1 MRFGIYKLGELGE
14 VSFGML
20 NLGELIFRIFM
31 LGESKF
37 GSYARKFKLVIL
49 EALAVTV
56 FPART

>member
-1 MRFGIYKLGELGE
+1 MLKSGELGE
-14 VSFGML
+14 V
-20 NLGELIFRIFM
+20 IFRIFM

-49 EALAVTV
+49 EALAITV